1 MIKRRRGRRSR
12 IGPLFSA
19 VGARYKRPR
28 IPLQK
33 SITAVPVVSLA
44 ELSTLVP
51 AGGRLLGLD
60 IGSKRVGLALSDETR
75 TVAAADRVL
84 ERERYA
90 DDLAQLA
97 ALCRE
102 RHVGGIVV
110 GLPVS
115 MDGGQGPQ
123 CQRVRQ
129 FARDLLVRI
138 DLPLAFWDERL
149 STAAV
154 DRMLIREADLS
165 RKRRRAVI
173 DRAAAAYI
181 LQGALDAMHVQ
192 RQSVKAAGDEA

>member
-1 MIKRRRGRRSR
+1 MQE
-12 IGPLFSA
+12 PVA
-19 VGARYKRPR
+19 
-28 IPLQK
+28 
-33 SITAVPVVSLA
+33 AVPVVSVS
-44 ELSTLVP
+44 ELSTVVP
-51 AGGRLLGLD
+51 VGGRLLGLD
-60 IGSKRVGLALSDETR
+60 IGSKRVGLAISDETR
-75 TVAAADRVL
+75 TVATADRVL

-90 DDLAQLA
+90 DDLARLA
-97 ALCRE
+97 VLCRE
-102 RHVGGIVV
+102 HQVGGIVV

-115 MDGGQGPQ
+115 MDGTQGPQ

-129 FARDLLVRI
+129 FARDLLIRI

-181 LQGALDAMHVQ
+181 LQGALDAMHAQ
-192 RQSVKAAGDEA
+192 RHSPKTAGDEA

>member
-1 MIKRRRGRRSR
+1 MQE
-12 IGPLFSA
+12 PVA
-19 VGARYKRPR
+19 
-28 IPLQK
+28 
-33 SITAVPVVSLA
+33 AVPVVSLA
-44 ELSTLVP
+44 ELSTVVP
-51 AGGRLLGLD
+51 AGGRLLGID
-60 IGSKRVGLALSDETR
+60 IGSKRVGLAFSDETR
-75 TVAAADRVL
+75 TVATAYRVL

-90 DDLAQLA
+90 DDLACLA

-102 RHVGGIVV
+102 HQVGGIVV

-115 MDGGQGPQ
+115 MDGTQGPQ

-129 FARDLLVRI
+129 FARDLLIRI
-138 DLPLAFWDERL
+138 DLPLVFWDERL

-181 LQGALDAMHVQ
+181 LQGALDAMQAQ
-192 RQSVKAAGDEA
+192 RHSLKTAEDEA